1 MQLFN
6 KILPASELSRL
17 DELVRRQRLRAT
29 IRLYVSKQVICEAVE
44 AVFSQGFVT
53 ASDIAKNAKSV
64 EFVSRNSWL
73 ITFLNELPNQYES
86 ASKAID
92 ALKVQYPEWLGDDFT
107 SSKMRR
113 STALLLAIIGFLGD
127 VRSEPEHFPQTYNYL
142 RVLQKKTR

>member
-1 MQLFN
+1 LQLFN